1 MLKKRF
7 DILPKGIDINPEAIK
22 ITNEKYPQ
30 IDFQVKDF
38 LDLEEK
44 YDVIFMQNVIEHLKE
59 PKNALIKL
67 RDLLN
72 SNGNLIITCPNG

>member
-1 MLKKRF
+1 M
-7 DILPKGIDINPEAIK
+7 PKGIDINPEAIK

-59 PKNALIKL
+59 PKNALVKL

-72 SNGNLIITCPNG
+72 SNGKLIIICPNG